1 MTNSLSFKN
10 PIVRFLISIFILY
23 ILWYC
28 VYDLWLHPIGK
39 IDLVVIDFTIVVSKW
54 LLELMNYTV
63 FTGVERVIG
72 VDGTGGLWIGDNC
85 NGIALFGLFAGF
97 VMAYKGK
104 IIYKIV
110 YIIMGVVSIELLN
123 ILRVVGLAILDTHSR
138 AWTEF
143 NHTYT
148 FNIIIY
154 AYIFMLWM
162 IWANKISGINGS
174 SAKL

>member
-1 MTNSLSFKN
+1 MNTSLLFKN
-10 PIVRFLISIFILY
+10 SIARFLTLIFILY
-23 ILWYC
+23 MLWYGI
-28 VYDLWLHPIGK
+28 YNLWLHPLGT
-39 IDLVVIDFTIVVSKW
+39 IDFIVIDITIVISKW
-54 LLELMNYTV
+54 ILELMNFTV

-85 NGIALFGLFAGF
+85 NGIALFALFSGF
-97 VMAYKGK
+97 VIAYKGK
-104 IIYKIV
+104 VKYKIIY
-110 YIIMGVVSIELLN
+110 IILGVLSIELLN
-123 ILRVVGLAILDTHSR
+123 VFRIVGLAILDTYSR

-162 IWANKISGINGS
+162 IWANKI
-174 SAKL
+174 ADKK

>member
-1 MTNSLSFKN
+1 MNNILSFKN
-10 PIVRFLISIFILY
+10 PIIRFLIFIFTLY

-28 VYDLWLHPIGK
+28 IYDLWLHPLGK
-39 IDLVVIDFTIVVSKW
+39 IDLAVIDLTIAISKW

-63 FTGVERVIG
+63 FTGVERVVG

-85 NGIALFGLFAGF
+85 NGIALFALFAGF
-97 VMAYKGK
+97 ILAYKGK
-104 IIYKIV
+104 VKHKVIYIALGII
-110 YIIMGVVSIELLN
+110 SIELLN
-123 ILRVVGLAILDTHSR
+123 VFRIVGLAILDTHSR

-174 SAKL
+174 AKL